1 MSAADD
7 THSAF
12 GDLLRV
18 HTSVIDGIVVL
29 SVAGEL
35 DVSTAP
41 KLDHAITRGIT
52 GPLAGLIVD
61 LSNVNF
67 MASAGMS
74 VLLEGDSTAKTVS
87 KWFGVV
93 ANSRV
98 TQRPMELL
106 GLDQMLN
113 TYSTLDAARSDVAT
127 WT

>member
-7 THSAF
+7 THPAF

-41 KLDHAITRGIT
+41 KLDRAITRCIT

-61 LSNVNF
+61 LANVNF
-67 MASAGMS
+67 MASAGIS
-74 VLLEGDSTAKTVS
+74 ILLEGDSTARTVS

-98 TQRPMELL
+98 MQRPMELL
-106 GLDQMLN
+106 GLNQIMN
-113 TYSTLDAARSDVAT
+113 IYSTLDAARSDVAT

>member
-7 THSAF
+7 SHSAF
-12 GDLLRV
+12 GNLLHV
-18 HTSVIDGIVVL
+18 HTSVIDDIVVL

-35 DVSTAP
+35 DASTAP
-41 KLDHAITRGIT
+41 RLDEEITRCIT
-52 GPLAGLIVD
+52 GTLAGLIVD

-106 GLDQMLN
+106 GLDQLLN
-113 TYSTLDAARSDVAT
+113 TYSTLDAARSDVAI